1 MHMADA
7 LLSPAV
13 GGTMMAVTIGITA
26 YSIKKMQ
33 QEPQQQESKIPL
45 MGVMGAFGFAAQ
57 MINFSIPATGSSG
70 HLGGGLMLAILLG
83 PYAGFITMASVLF
96 IQALFFGDGGLL
108 AYGANVFNMGFFSCF
123 VAYPLM
129 YRPLM
134 KKGITTKRIIV
145 ASVITAVVGLQ
156 LGAFSVVV
164 ETLLSGKTE
173 LPFATFTMFMQ
184 PIHLAIGLVEGFVTA
199 AVIGYVWNARPELV
213 ATQANE
219 SEKESMPLKKVLLV
233 LTVCVI
239 VMGATISLLA
249 SANPDGL
256 EWAIGKVAGDDSLQ
270 TGGAIHDFFAGIQ
283 EKIAFLPDY
292 QFKNSG
298 ENGGLGTSVSGIL
311 GGLMTL
317 LLAVGIAF
325 AVRRIST
332 RKMRIIRK

>member
-13 GGTMMAVTIGITA
+13 GGTMMAVTIGLTA
-26 YSIKKMQ
+26 YSIKKIQ
-33 QEPQQQESKIPL
+33 AEPQQENSKVPL
-45 MGVMGAFGFAAQ
+45 MGVMGAFVFAAQ

-83 PYAGFITMASVLF
+83 PFAGFITMASVLL

-123 VAYPLM
+123 VAYPLI
-129 YRPLM
+129 YRPFM
-134 KKGITTKRIIV
+134 KNGITTKRIII
-145 ASVITAVVGLQ
+145 ASVITAVAGLQ

-173 LPFATFTMFMQ
+173 LPFATFALFMQ

-213 ATQANE
+213 DYPHNE
-219 SEKESMPLKKVLLV
+219 MVKTSVPMKKILLV

-239 VMGATISLLA
+239 AMGTVLSLLA
-249 SANPDGL
+249 STNPDGL
-256 EWAIGKVAGDDSLQ
+256 EWSIGNVTGNDSMQ
-270 TGGAIHDFFAGIQ
+270 SGGAIHDFFAAIQ
-283 EKIAFLPDY
+283 EKITFLPDY
-292 QFKNSG
+292 QF
-298 ENGGLGTSVSGIL
+298 ENETDIAALGTSFSGIL

-317 LLAVGIAF
+317 LLAGGIAF
-325 AVRRIST
+325 IIKRISK
-332 RKMRIIRK
+332 RKMKDHS